1 VRQVHRV
8 KSHDFS
14 VIRKKGKVLSSEAS
28 LLFVTF
34 MKQAESKLTSQQR
47 RENARNKRKELL
59 SLISLN
65 GSRKGWACVLH
76 NNAG

>member
-1 VRQVHRV
+1 MRQVHRV

-34 MKQAESKLTSQQR
+34 MKQAESKLTSRQR
-47 RENARNKRKELL
+47 RENARNKRKEL

>member
-34 MKQAESKLTSQQR
+34 MKQAESKLTSRQR
-47 RENARNKRKELL
+47 RENARNKRKEL